1 MNSLDLIG
9 MAFRNLWRRKV
20 RTILTVLGVI
30 VGTAS
35 IVVMLSLGIG
45 MNESFKSQVSMMGSL
60 NLITVDT
67 YYVPEEIEGGKD
79 VAMSAVYGGRPQRNT
94 LDDKVLKK
102 MAQIEGVE
110 AVTPLLNT
118 YLQFVSGKYVAHI
131 QLVGINTETMQAFDF
146 KLSEGRLLT
155 AEDTN
160 SLVFGNSIPSHFYN
174 PSSRRSRYWYYGP
187 GGNEEE
193 PSIDVFNDKIVMT
206 FDMNYGYRDPRQNR
220 QDQRDRRNKPIDIEV
235 VGLLEQGQ
243 NEKDYSA
250 YINIEYLKKLIQAN
264 SKSNKTPGRIQWGGS
279 MQGSSQGYESAWIK
293 VGKLED
299 VENVQ
304 KEIKAMGFGA
314 YSLTDILRQM
324 LNATKTL
331 RTVLGAIGA
340 VALFIAAIGITNTMV
355 MSIYERTRE
364 IGIMKVLGCVLGDIR
379 RLFLIESAMIGL
391 LGGVLGIGFSY
402 GASFLLNRAGIS
414 FIDIGWMPGAET
426 NISVIPAWLAGV
438 AVVFASLVGIISG
451 AYPAAR
457 AMRLSALDAIRNE

>member
-9 MAFRNLWRRKV
+9 MAFKNLWRRKV

-45 MNESFKSQVSMMGSL
+45 MNESFKNQVSMMGSL
-60 NLITVDT
+60 NVIRVDT
-67 YYVPEEIEGGKD
+67 YYYPEADDGEVD
-79 VAMSAVYGGRPQRNT
+79 YSRPPQRNT
-94 LDDKVLKK
+94 LDDITLER

-110 AVTPLLNT
+110 AVTPLLNS
-118 YLQFVSGKYVAHI
+118 YLKFVSGKYVAHI
-131 QLVGINTETMQAFDF
+131 QLVGINADNMQAFDF
-146 KLSEGRLLT
+146 ELSDGRLLT

-160 SLVFGNSIPSHFYN
+160 SLVFGSSIPHNFYD
-174 PSSRRSRYWYYGP
+174 PSSRYWYYGREN
-187 GGNEEE
+187 NES
-193 PSIDVFNDKIVMT
+193 PNVDVLNDKIVMT
-206 FDMNYGYRDPRQNR
+206 FDMSYGERNPRRDQ
-220 QDQRDRRNKPIDIEV
+220 QDQRDRRNRPIDIEV
-235 VGLLEQGQ
+235 VGLLEEGQ
-243 NEKDYSA
+243 SDKDYSA
-250 YINIEYLKKLIQAN
+250 YINIDYLKKMIQAN
-264 SKSNKTPGRIQWGGS
+264 SRNSKTPGRISYGP
-279 MQGSSQGYESAWIK
+279 MQGSNTQGYENAWVK
-293 VGKLED
+293 VKNLED

-304 KEIKAMGFGA
+304 KAIKEMGFGA
-314 YSLTDILRQM
+314 WSFTNILRQM
-324 LNATKTL
+324 LDATKTI

-340 VALFIAAIGITNTMV
+340 VAFFIAAIGITNTMV

-379 RLFLIESAMIGL
+379 RLFLLESAMIGL
-391 LGGVLGIGFSY
+391 LGGILGIGFSY

-414 FIDIGWMPGAET
+414 FIDMGWSMPGAET
-426 NISVIPAWLAGV
+426 TISIIPAWLAGV